1 MANYLSIACHLPD
14 HRGVVVQIHLPFRL
28 VLVATIE
35 LAIFLNQGLSYFT
48 GASTA
53 FIAPTII
60 SCVQL
65 GATVDYAILM
75 TSRFQEEL
83 QSWQEPRKEA
93 IRIAAD
99 FGGLLHHHQRA
110 GAVLR
115 HAGRVLRVLHRPDRR
130 PSASCWPAAH

>member
-1 MANYLSIACHLPD
+1 MERFLLSLLLQF
-14 HRGVVVQIHLPFRL
+14 VQPQMQTAQSL
-28 VLVATIE
+28 VLAQQVADLHSACLLYT
-35 LAIFLNQGLSYFT
+35 ST

-83 QSWQEPRKEA
+83 QSGKSRKEA

-99 FGGLLHHHQRA
+99 
-110 GAVLR
+110 
-115 HAGRVLRVLHRPDRR
+115 
-130 PSASCWPAAH
+130 